1 MGWSDLQFAI
11 SAVNTRQLR
20 ENPSPPY
27 PARQC
32 AGATSGEGQTS
43 VIHKLYKWR
52 SDSQAATRAL
62 KFPVIEDNLGMT

>member
-1 MGWSDLQFAI
+1 MGWSDLQFTI

-20 ENPSPPY
+20 ENPSPPH

-32 AGATSGEGQTS
+32 AGATVSEGQTS

-52 SDSQAATRAL
+52 LDSLAAIKAL
-62 KFPVIEDNLGMT
+62 RFPVIEDNLGMT